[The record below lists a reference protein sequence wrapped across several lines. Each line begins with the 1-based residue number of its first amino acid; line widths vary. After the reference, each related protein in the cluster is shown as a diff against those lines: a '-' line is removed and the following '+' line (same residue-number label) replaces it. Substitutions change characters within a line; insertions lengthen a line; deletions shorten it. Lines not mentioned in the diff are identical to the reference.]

1 MNILTKILWE
11 VFAFFTPF
19 VDPFEIKV
27 YRFCNW
33 VTSYRSKYDVEKR
46 LLTLMQENLIVTSIW
61 FEKRYKNYTY
71 LTKSRRREIYRN
83 AQLMMADFDTFNSTT
98 RMVVPPPVSENKVYL
113 QKVMDY
119 FSPSRGKYVYKE
131 GVSFGKLLTCPT
143 TENYVGDCNQ
153 IVTLYAA
160 YYARKFP
167 ITDLQI
173 KLIPGH
179 VCLHFKGDDIEA
191 TNATWQKYDKYDYI
205 APISELVATN
215 LLDISEQ
222 GEKTQEINPEIF
234 VKGAQLAAVLSQKK
248 DIVENNIRVAYHNL
262 CVSAL
267 AKKDIQKAL
276 FYARKIGDQQL
287 LQSCYATEY
296 NILAEKVSTV
306 KTVQDAKLKKDTYR
320 KMIEL
325 ARLLQN
331 SENAQSIQKILDQ
344 INRS

>member
-11 VFAFFTPF
+11 VFAFFTPY
-19 VDPFEIKV
+19 VDPFEMKV
-27 YRFCNW
+27 SGFCSW
-33 VTSYRSKYDVEKR
+33 VTSYRSKFDVEKR
-46 LLTLMQENLIVTSIW
+46 LIALMQQNLIVTSIW

-71 LTKSRRREIYRN
+71 LTKSRRRAIYRN
-83 AQLMMADFDTFNSTT
+83 AQLMMTDFEGFTSTT
-98 RMVVPPPVSENKVYL
+98 RMTVPPPASENKIYL
-113 QKVMDY
+113 QKLMDY
-119 FSPSRGKYVYKE
+119 FSPNRGKYVYKE
-131 GVSFGKLLTCPT
+131 GVSFGKLLTNPA

-160 YYARKFP
+160 FYARKYP

-179 VCLHFKGDDIEA
+179 VCLHFRGDDIEA
-191 TNATWQKYDKYDYI
+191 TNGTWQKYEKFDYI
-205 APISELVATN
+205 APITELVSTN

-222 GEKTQEINPEIF
+222 GEKTEEINPEIF
-234 VKGAQLAAVLSQKK
+234 VKGAQLAAVLSQKR
-248 DIVENNIRVAYHNL
+248 DVVEKNVQIAYNNL
-262 CVSAL
+262 CVAAL

-276 FYARKIGDQQL
+276 FYAHKTGDRQL

-306 KTVQDAKLKKDTYR
+306 KTVQDAKQKKDIYR
-320 KMIEL
+320 KMIDL

-331 SENAQSIQKILDQ
+331 SENAHSIQKILDQ
-344 INRS
+344 IAKY